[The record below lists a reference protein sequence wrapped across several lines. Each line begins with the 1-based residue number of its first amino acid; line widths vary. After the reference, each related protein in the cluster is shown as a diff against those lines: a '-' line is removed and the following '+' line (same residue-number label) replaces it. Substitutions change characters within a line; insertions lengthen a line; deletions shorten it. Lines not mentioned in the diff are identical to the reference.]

1 MAEPIRESL
10 DDFITS
16 DEAATILGRSPKT
29 LCDWRWK
36 GIGPAFI
43 NIGGKRGGAVLYRRA
58 DVLEFKAQ
66 RDAGATMSQL
76 SANGGAA

>member
-36 GIGPAFI
+36 GIGPGFI

-66 RDAGATMSQL
+66 RDAGATMSQI
-76 SANGGAA
+76 GGAQ